1 MAYLTTTGS
10 GQPVL
15 ILKEGTTRSR
25 GKEAQ
30 RNNITAARVIGEV
43 LKTTLGP
50 RGMDKMLIDSLGDI
64 TITNDGAAILKE
76 IDVEHPAAKM
86 MVEIAKTQDD
96 MVGDGTT
103 SAVVLASE
111 LLKKAEELL
120 DQNIHPTILVS
131 GYRKASVKAIEA
143 IGKMAV
149 PLDVNDRK
157 TLLKVALTSM
167 SSKAVG
173 SARDHLAEISIDAVK
188 QIAEQRGDKTIA
200 DIDNIQLVKKTG
212 KSLLE
217 TQLIQGIIIDKE
229 VVSPGMPKS
238 KENAK
243 IALLDSAL
251 EIEKTE
257 ITAEIR
263 IKDPKQMKAFLDQET
278 DMMQEMVTKIKA
290 SGADVIFCQKGID
303 DMVQH
308 FLSKEGIMAAR
319 RVKESDMEKL
329 ARATGGRI
337 VSDLDDLKK
346 ADLGMAGLVIERKI
360 GDDKMIF
367 VEKCKDPHS
376 VAILIRAGLER
387 LVDEAERA
395 MVDSLSV
402 VSDVIENARIVA
414 GGGAVEIEIAKELRK
429 YATKV
434 GGREQLAV
442 EAFADAVEVIPRT
455 LAENAGLEPIDI
467 LVELRQVHDKEN
479 GKYMGIN
486 VFTGKLQNSIENG
499 VIEPIVVKEQA
510 IKSAAESAAMILR
523 IDDVITSKSPKGGP
537 GGPGGMP
544 GGMGEE

>member
-30 RNNITAARVIGEV
+30 RNNIMAARVIGEV

-111 LLKKAEELL
+111 LLRKAEELL

-131 GYRKASVKAIEA
+131 GFRKASIKAIEV
-143 IGKMAV
+143 INKTAV
-149 PLDVNDRK
+149 PLDTNDKK

-200 DIDNIQLVKKTG
+200 DIDNIQMIKKTG

-217 TQLIQGIIIDKE
+217 TQLIRGIIIDKE
-229 VVSPGMPKS
+229 VVNPGMPKM

-243 IALLDSAL
+243 VALLDSAL

-257 ITAEIR
+257 ISAEIR
-263 IKDPKQMKAFLDQET
+263 IKDPTQMKAFLDQET
-278 DMMQEMVTKIKA
+278 DMMQDMVAKIKA

-308 FLSKEGIMAAR
+308 FLAKDGIIAAR

-346 ADLGMAGLVIERKI
+346 TDLGFAGLVEERKI

-395 MVDSLSV
+395 MTDSLSV
-402 VSDVIENARIVA
+402 VSDVIENNKVVP
-414 GGGAVEIEIAKELRK
+414 GGGAVEIEMAKELRK

-467 LVELRQVHDKEN
+467 IVEMRSVHDKED
-479 GKYMGIN
+479 GKFKGIN
-486 VFTGKLQNSIENG
+486 VFTGKLQDSVANG

-510 IKSAAESAAMILR
+510 IKSASESAGMILR
-523 IDDVITSKSPKGGP
+523 IDDVITAKAPKAPAGG
-537 GGPGGMP
+537 P